1 MGAEYTEAQ
10 KRATLNWR
18 IKNKEKF
25 NLYMKSLAY
34 DYYHSHQEIRS
45 VINAKN
51 YLYKKES
58 RIFRNILI
66 DNL

>member
-1 MGAEYTEAQ
+1 MGSKYTESQ

-25 NLYMKSLAY
+25 NSYMKPLSNK
-34 DYYHSHQEIRS
+34 YYHSHKEIRS
-45 VINAKN
+45 IINAKN

-58 RIFRNILI
+58 GIFRNILI
-66 DNL
+66 DL

>member
-18 IKNKEKF
+18 MNNKEKF
-25 NLYMKSLAY
+25 NLYMKPFSHK
-34 DYYHSHQEIRS
+34 YYHSHREIRS
-45 VINAKN
+45 VINKKN

-58 RIFRNILI
+58 ITFRNILI
-66 DNL
+66 DL